1 MASSEISTKAIDHR
15 LVKKESLRLIGNRL
29 SELDTALFFAPG
41 TPLWRFPVTLIRNAR
56 ADKEA
61 NIWFL
66 LKNIGLEEH
75 INDEHFFAQLQ
86 FYNKELQYYL
96 KVEGDATVVPPGGE
110 APGFRCRKEGFNEN
124 EFLIK
129 LRVCQANFYSRRKQ
143 VAKTYSST
151 FSS

>member
-1 MASSEISTKAIDHR
+1 MGASETSTKAIDHR
-15 LVKKESLRLIGNRL
+15 MVKKESLRTLGTKL
-29 SELDTALFFAPG
+29 SELETALFFAPG

-86 FYNKELQYYL
+86 FYNKDLQYYL
-96 KVEGDATVVPPGGE
+96 KVEGDATVVPPGDE
-110 APGFRCRKEGFNEN
+110 APGFRRRKEGLNEN

-129 LRVCQANFYSRRKQ
+129 LRVCQANFYSRGKQ
-143 VAKTYSST
+143 VAKTML
-151 FSS
+151 